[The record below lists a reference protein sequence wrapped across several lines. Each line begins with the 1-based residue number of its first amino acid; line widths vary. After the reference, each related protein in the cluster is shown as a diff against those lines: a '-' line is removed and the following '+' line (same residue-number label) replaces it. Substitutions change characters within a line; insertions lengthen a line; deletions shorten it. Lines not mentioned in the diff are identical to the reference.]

1 MIRCVNY
8 FEKKEQ
14 KEYLFIIEIILYI
27 IKCWKFEN
35 FLNKKREDVLKKI
48 EKKFGAREEY
58 SIIQNKK
65 KLCEI
70 MNNFFIYRNY
80 RKRKKVD
87 RFTQD
92 DFKFLFYMAL
102 FYIKITF
109 GKDFTNNDLQWVRK
123 LASRVSTLWIYFYIF
138 IAQDY
143 RSFNKQV
150 KKNFEKL
157 YKYESSLS
165 KFHQALFECFSQATL
180 HIIEIF
186 KNQSYLEAINDYV
199 EEEED

>member
-27 IKCWKFEN
+27 IKCWKFES

-87 RFTQD
+87 KFTQD

-102 FYIKITF
+102 FYIKITLK
-109 GKDFTNNDLQWVRK
+109 KDFTNNDLQWCRK
-123 LASRVSTLWIYFYIF
+123 IASRVTTLWTYFYIF
-138 IAQDY
+138 ITQDY
-143 RSFNKQV
+143 RVFNNQV

-165 KFHQALFECFSQATL
+165 KFHQVLFECFSQATL
-180 HIIEIF
+180 HILEIF
-186 KNQSYLEAINDYV
+186 KNESYLESV
-199 EEEED
+199 GE